1 MNGRVNIQNQF
12 DFFDKI
18 PVQTTASAYSCA
30 TKGLQEQTDLS
41 KKFFSAE
48 NIITIQNAIISNI
61 KQITNYIIPPQNEDI
76 IKNIMWHYYLEFS
89 AHSMN
94 NIEDQINSLNKKIL
108 EHCIPG
114 IIESI
119 KADMKYRYDIS
130 HMHVPLTRSIATTKK
145 GLISNEFKR
154 FF

>member
-1 MNGRVNIQNQF
+1 MSYEF
-12 DFFDKI
+12 DEFNTSIPFEKI
-18 PVQTTASAYSCA
+18 
-30 TKGLQEQTDLS
+30 
-41 KKFFSAE
+41 
-48 NIITIQNAIISNI
+48 NI
-61 KQITNYIIPPQNEDI
+61 KTITNYIIPPQNEDL
-76 IKNIMWHYYLEFS
+76 IKNIMWHYYLEYS
-89 AHSMN
+89 AHSLN
-94 NIEDQINSLNKKIL
+94 NIDEQINSLNKKIL

-145 GLISNEFKR
+145 GLNSNEFKR